1 MLQQACFNT
10 AAGATENR
18 HRAVTYTLLI
28 SYNAAIKS
36 SCSSKFCFTQVLLR
50 KSRSQADCLS
60 IAYQRRFSHISQ
72 SFFDLQYITT
82 FGRAYFLP
90 KTKGATEAT
99 PLKLPD
105 SMNTYQISAVYASAS
120 KSSLTSDGSD
130 ISTLTIHPFPYG
142 S

>member
-1 MLQQACFNT
+1 MLQQLCKNMT
-10 AAGATENR
+10 AGATENR

-28 SYNAAIKS
+28 SYNTAIKS

-60 IAYQRRFSHISQ
+60 VAYQRRFSHISQ

-105 SMNTYQISAVYASAS
+105 SMNTCQISAVYASAS

>member
-1 MLQQACFNT
+1 MLQQAYFNT

-18 HRAVTYTLLI
+18 HRTVIYTLLI
-28 SYNAAIKS
+28 SYNTAIKS
-36 SCSSKFCFTQVLLR
+36 SCSSKFCFHKFCYETYDNRRIVFQLPINGDLCTLSNLSLIYNILR
-50 KSRSQADCLS
+50 HSV
-60 IAYQRRFSHISQ
+60 
-72 SFFDLQYITT
+72 
-82 FGRAYFLP
+82 GAYFP
-90 KTKGATEAT
+90 AKTKGATEAT

-105 SMNTYQISAVYASAS
+105 SMNTCQISAVYASAS